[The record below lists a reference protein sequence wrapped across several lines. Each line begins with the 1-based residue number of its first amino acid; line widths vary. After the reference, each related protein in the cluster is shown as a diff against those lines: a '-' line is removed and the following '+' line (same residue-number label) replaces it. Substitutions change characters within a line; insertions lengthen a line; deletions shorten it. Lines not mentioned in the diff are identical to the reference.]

1 MSQEPED
8 QGVGLPLYPLFSPN
22 GKAGRRPAG
31 ASAPPGA
38 IAFGRGPK
46 ARRYR
51 RFTKSSEETVDIVTS
66 STLCIDGS

>member
-46 ARRYR
+46 PAVTGGLPSRQRRR
-51 RFTKSSEETVDIVTS
+51 
-66 STLCIDGS
+66 